1 MRAWHKGGASVGAGC
16 APVGCQLAASLPA
29 AKFAGFLLF
38 FYDFR
43 DLLFFCFWLFSAL
56 LLSSC
61 LSLAADNIYD

>member
-38 FYDFR
+38 FMIFV
-43 DLLFFCFWLFSAL
+43 FFCCFWLFSAFF
-56 LLSSC
+56 LSSF